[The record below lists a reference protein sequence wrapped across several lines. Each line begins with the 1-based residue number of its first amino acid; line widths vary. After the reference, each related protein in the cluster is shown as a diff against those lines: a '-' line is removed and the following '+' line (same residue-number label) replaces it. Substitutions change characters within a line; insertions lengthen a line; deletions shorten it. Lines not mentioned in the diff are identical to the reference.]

1 METMARSPFDG
12 QGGVVLIKEQD
23 PPKFRGTP
31 SDTMPF
37 CFLDSTASLTFN
49 DLVLKP
55 IIGIN
60 D

>member
-12 QGGVVLIKEQD
+12 QGGVVLIKEQED

-37 CFLDSTASLTFN
+37 CFFGFYSFS
-49 DLVLKP
+49 DL
-55 IIGIN
+55 
-60 D
+60 